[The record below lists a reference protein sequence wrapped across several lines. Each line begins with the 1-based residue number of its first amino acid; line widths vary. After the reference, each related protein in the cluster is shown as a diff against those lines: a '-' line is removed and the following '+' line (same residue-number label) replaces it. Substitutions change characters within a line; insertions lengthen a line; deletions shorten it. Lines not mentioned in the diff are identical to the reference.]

1 VGGGWWV
8 VCKPILVFSFDFG
21 QAEQLMTF
29 LQSHQVVIKEKLTLF
44 IFSEGGIVR
53 RGCSTK
59 MPMFHV
65 ECENHVSGTRNEK
78 FCYCS
83 YELCNRQD
91 RIAKSFTV
99 IAAQAAALVALNQLF
114 WTGV

>member
-1 VGGGWWV
+1 M
-8 VCKPILVFSFDFG
+8 LY
-21 QAEQLMTF
+21 
-29 LQSHQVVIKEKLTLF
+29 
-44 IFSEGGIVR
+44 IFPEGAIVR

-91 RIAKSFTV
+91 RIANSLPV
-99 IAAQAAALVALNQLF
+99 MAAQAAVVVVLHQLF